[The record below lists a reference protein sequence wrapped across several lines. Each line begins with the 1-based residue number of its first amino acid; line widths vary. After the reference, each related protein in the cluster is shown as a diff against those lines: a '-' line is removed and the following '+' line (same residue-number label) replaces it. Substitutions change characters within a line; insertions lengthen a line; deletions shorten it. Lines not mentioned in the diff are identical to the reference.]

1 VADVEKAVAP
11 AIRDRATVSFIFFL
25 ESYYVCLLLV
35 VKDSKHTERRK

>member
-25 ESYYVCLLLV
+25 ERVIICLLV